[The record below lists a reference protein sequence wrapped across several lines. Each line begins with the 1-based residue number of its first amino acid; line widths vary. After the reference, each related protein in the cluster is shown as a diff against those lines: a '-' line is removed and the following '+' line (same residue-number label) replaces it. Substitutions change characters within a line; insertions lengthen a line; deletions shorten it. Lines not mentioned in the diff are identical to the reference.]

1 MIKSSTIKM
10 LIALGFCV
18 AARPASACITPNNA
32 DHYHKTKTLFD
43 VGGSTFGASLAVQG
57 GLWSA
62 QDLKE
67 LVAPLGGANLVPS
80 DYARVVG
87 SADADINFFGKEF
100 TLIDLTASAQRVEG
114 NYAKKFTIDVA
125 GIDLYSGSN
134 TLSGT
139 MKDVGP
145 FTAPFYT
152 AVASYG
158 VATTRGTISG
168 EIGMRAR
175 GAASSSGIEVEG
187 RSWAALVLEGSAGVS
202 IGVAGVGLAG
212 QVDLLEVGLNYS
224 DKTGLNSGSYTLQ
237 NSYDATTLDGQL
249 AVKAS
254 ALGASSTLWENSWSG
269 KTLATTPL
277 YNASGCVN

>member
-1 MIKSSTIKM
+1 MSKSSAIKM
-10 LIALGFCV
+10 LITLGFCV
-18 AARPASACITPNNA
+18 AARPAAACITPTTA

-43 VGGSTFGASLAVQG
+43 VGGATFGASLAVQG

-139 MKDVGP
+139 MKDIGP

-158 VATTRGTISG
+158 VATARGTISG

-212 QVDLLEVGLNYS
+212 QVDLLEVGLDYA
-224 DKTGLNSGSYTLQ
+224 DKTGLDGGSYTLQ

-254 ALGASSTLWENSWSG
+254 ALGASTTLWDNSWTG
-269 KTLATTPL
+269 KTLATTQL
-277 YNASGCVN
+277 YQASGCVN